1 MKKKQTLVKFY
12 KYRSNFFFTQ
22 LRCSRSCG
30 ISSGTKMRVAAHL
43 WKHVLFFLF
52 PPCCKRG
59 ARHASRRRELST
71 GGTSDG
77 FFDLITPLQV
87 GAGRSLAKG
96 RYLAAYRARCG
107 ACSFATANYE
117 EEERG
122 VKKKGKGQK
131 GEREGQLD
139 KNRRESNKEWGIN
152 KGKKKM
158 LECILLLAREM
169 ERNWSLEREM
179 VE

>member
-1 MKKKQTLVKFY
+1 M
-12 KYRSNFFFTQ
+12 
-22 LRCSRSCG
+22 
-30 ISSGTKMRVAAHL
+30 
-43 WKHVLFFLF
+43 
-52 PPCCKRG
+52 
-59 ARHASRRRELST
+59 RHASRRRELST
-71 GGTSDG
+71 GGTSNG